1 MIQVGVVGLGWW
13 GRHILKSIQARS
25 TELTV
30 IAAADPQAFSLD
42 TVDAELRVPISAS
55 LDDLLNNADIDAII
69 LATPHSLHEEQ
80 IIRVAEAGKHV
91 FCEKPLA
98 LTKDSAERAIN
109 ACEKADVI
117 LGVGHM
123 RRFEPALLEIKRLVD
138 SGELGTLMHV
148 EANFSHDL
156 LADVDPA
163 DWRASETESPIPAL
177 SAMAIHLTDAY
188 LHLFGP
194 ISEVFANSASRLS
207 RWGSGDTLSVQFH
220 FESGMTGSLSTILA
234 TPMYIRFQVFGSKAW
249 VEARSD
255 VHPGQDGIT
264 TLTVA
269 RSGEAK
275 QVFELQY
282 EDTVVRNLEA
292 FAMAVEKR
300 APYPFTRAEKLG
312 NVAVMEAIVKS
323 AGSGSAAKP

>member
-1 MIQVGVVGLGWW
+1 MIRVGVVGLGWW
-13 GRHILKSIQARS
+13 GQHILKSIQVRS

-30 IAAADPQAFSLD
+30 IAAADPRTSALD
-42 TVDAELRVPISAS
+42 AVDSDLRVPVSPS

-80 IIRVAEAGKHV
+80 IIRVAKARKHV

-98 LTKDSAERAIN
+98 LTKDSAERAIY
-109 ACEKADVI
+109 ACETANVI

-123 RRFEPALLEIKRLVD
+123 RRFEPAMVEIKQLID

-156 LADVDPA
+156 LGDVDPA
-163 DWRASETESPIPAL
+163 DWRASELESPIPAL

-194 ISEVFANSASRLS
+194 ISEVFANSTSRLS
-207 RWGSGDTLSVQFH
+207 LWGSGDTLAVQFR
-220 FESGMTGSLSTILA
+220 FESGMTGSLSTILV
-234 TPMYIRFQVFGSKAW
+234 TPMCIRFQVFGSKAW

-255 VHPGQDGIT
+255 IHPGQDGIT
-264 TLTVA
+264 TLTIA

-323 AGSGSAAKP
+323 AGSRSPAIP